1 MPPCLPS
8 FVPPWVCEALAAM
21 EGSALGPVEFE
32 TWMRAGT
39 AVPMKSAAA
48 AMPTTAWRLR
58 ARLAGTARR
67 RWSSVPSVGS
77 ISSTAWC
84 RSRRRAG
91 SSDPSAPSVRPS
103 VSNPPES
110 PDSGPAASASEWTED
125 VDWAERVEWTEG
137 SDWPGVPE
145 GLDERGEAPDGR
157 SAERPSVSE
166 TPDSSGPEF
175 PEGP

>member
-1 MPPCLPS
+1 MD
-8 FVPPWVCEALAAM
+8 
-21 EGSALGPVEFE
+21 GSALGPVEFE

-84 RSRRRAG
+84 RSRRRAS

-103 VSNPPES
+103 APNPPES
-110 PDSGPAASASEWTED
+110 SDSGPAASVSE
-125 VDWAERVEWTEG
+125 WAERVEWAEG
-137 SDWPGVPE
+137 SDWPAAPE
-145 GLDERGEAPDGR
+145 GPEDCVERGEAPDGW

-175 PEGP
+175 SEAP

>member
-21 EGSALGPVEFE
+21 DGSALGPVEFE

-77 ISSTAWC
+77 ISSTAW
-84 RSRRRAG
+84 
-91 SSDPSAPSVRPS
+91 
-103 VSNPPES
+103 
-110 PDSGPAASASEWTED
+110 
-125 VDWAERVEWTEG
+125 
-137 SDWPGVPE
+137 
-145 GLDERGEAPDGR
+145 
-157 SAERPSVSE
+157 
-166 TPDSSGPEF
+166 
-175 PEGP
+175 